1 MIVLVP
7 ETPEL
12 GRGEGGAAAPV
23 ALYQE
28 GQGGQRCPFN
38 LKDCL
43 SEIANCQK
51 CLGNSFTN
59 LLQKTQE
66 MQSSS
71 FKNSTIA
78 WRRTPHTPIIQS
90 IENMIRRSSTPDI
103 LQTPL
108 SIYQFKSALSR
119 KSAPLAFTS
128 FRRPWLVL
136 MGGYSAIRP
145 LFKWD
150 DI

>member
-1 MIVLVP
+1 MPAFFTHFINWD
-7 ETPEL
+7 TI
-12 GRGEGGAAAPV
+12 RDARTGGAGGATAPV

-43 SEIANCQK
+43 GEIANCQK
-51 CLGNSFTN
+51 CECNYFTN

-90 IENMIRRSSTPDI
+90 IENMIRRSSTPDVS
-103 LQTPL
+103 QTSL
-108 SIYQFKSALSR
+108 SIYQFKSDLSR

-128 FRRPWLVL
+128 FQRPWIQSVASL
-136 MGGYSAIRP
+136 
-145 LFKWD
+145 D
-150 DI
+150 